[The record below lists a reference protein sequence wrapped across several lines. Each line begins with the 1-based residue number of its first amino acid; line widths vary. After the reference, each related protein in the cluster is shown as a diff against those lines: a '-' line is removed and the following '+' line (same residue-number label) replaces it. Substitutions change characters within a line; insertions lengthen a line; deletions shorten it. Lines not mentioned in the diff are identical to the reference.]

1 LEEAEETV
9 TGMHA
14 ARAPTPVAMAG
25 SPPGSPRK
33 ATTPCCASGGG
44 GGGRGG
50 ASADAAK
57 AAATAASSSSNAD
70 AQRAAVAADYAK
82 VATADGGCCVSSAP
96 NRGAIG
102 YTREDLALAGD
113 ADLGV
118 GCGAP
123 ARLAALRPGEAV
135 LDLGCGA
142 GIDCFLAANDVG
154 GRGVVIG
161 VDMTPDMLQRAREG
175 AKARGLAPPRVQF
188 RLGEIENLPCAD
200 DEVDVVIRCVLYTG
214 PHTTPSAW

>member
-1 LEEAEETV
+1 MATV
-9 TGMHA
+9 EQYLS
-14 ARAPTPVAMAG
+14 VLAG
-25 SPPGSPRK
+25 AQS
-33 ATTPCCASGGG
+33 AT
-44 GGGRGG
+44 
-50 ASADAAK
+50 
-57 AAATAASSSSNAD
+57 NAD

-200 DEVDVVIRCVLYTG
+200 DEVDVVISNCVVNLSPDKPRVLREALRVLKPGGRLAISDVVSTAEL
-214 PHTTPSAW
+214 PARLKTAEALSC